1 MGEWLKINGEA
12 IYGSVPWSYQNDT
25 VNSKVGTPN
34 SVRYQGRLQFHYVT
48 YTHEQPIPFSDKP
61 I

>member
-25 VNSKVGTPN
+25 VNSKVGTPLTRFGTKDDY
-34 SVRYQGRLQFHYVT
+34 SFIT
-48 YTHEQPIPFSDKP
+48 
-61 I
+61 

>member
-34 SVRYQGRLQFHYVT
+34 LVRYQGHYMT
-48 YTHEQPIPFSDKP
+48 YTHEQPIPISDKP